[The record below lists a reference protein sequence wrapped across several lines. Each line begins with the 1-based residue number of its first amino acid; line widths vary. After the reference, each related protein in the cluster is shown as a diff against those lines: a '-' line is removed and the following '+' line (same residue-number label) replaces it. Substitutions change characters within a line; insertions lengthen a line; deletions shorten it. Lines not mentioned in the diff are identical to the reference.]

1 MDKPSYYDDDCN
13 DKEKSKIK
21 KCRKEWEGKSGRRSY
36 RQIDS
41 LFKMEK
47 YICITNRLIESVKD

>member
-1 MDKPSYYDDDCN
+1 MYPLQYGQN
-13 DKEKSKIK
+13 QKIK
-21 KCRKEWEGKSGRRSY
+21 KCRKEWAGKSGRHSY

-47 YICITNRLIESVKD
+47 YIYITNRLIESVKD